1 MDDLDGR
8 GTDKDIRRSW
18 EDFLNPDVLRPRIMH
33 AAIFIVAFDLL
44 KSTIVDR
51 PRQFFETGWSDV
63 EQHPDPDYAELLA
76 RNRSPLYASLDWLKE
91 HGAIDADDL
100 EAFEKVKARRNHLAH
115 ELLDVL
121 TSPAEP
127 PAESDR
133 TFDEL
138 VRILRKIEVW
148 WVLNFDLPANPDFDG
163 IDVSPDD
170 VTPGPVAGLQVL
182 LDVALGAPKQ
192 SLFYY
197 EALRTRSGEADA

>member
-1 MDDLDGR
+1 MDNV
-8 GTDKDIRRSW
+8 RRSW

-44 KSTIVDR
+44 KSTVIDR
-51 PRQFFETGWSDV
+51 PQRFFETGRSDD
-63 EQHPDPDYAELLA
+63 EQHPEPDYAELLA

-100 EAFEKVKARRNHLAH
+100 EVFEKVKARRNHLAH

-121 TSPAEP
+121 TTSAGLPAEF
-127 PAESDR
+127 DR

-138 VRILRKIEVW
+138 VGLLRKIEVW
-148 WVLNFDLPANPDFDG
+148 WIVNFDLPANPDFDG
-163 IDVSPDD
+163 SNVNPDD
-170 VTPGPVAGLQVL
+170 ITPGPVAGLQVL
-182 LDVALGAPKQ
+182 LDVALGAPEQ

-197 EALRTRSGEADA
+197 EALRTRFGEANA